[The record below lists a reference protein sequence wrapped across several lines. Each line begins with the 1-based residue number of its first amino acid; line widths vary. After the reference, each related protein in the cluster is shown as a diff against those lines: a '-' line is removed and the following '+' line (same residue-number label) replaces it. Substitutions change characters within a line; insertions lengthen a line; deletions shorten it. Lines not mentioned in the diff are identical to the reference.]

1 MKKQNYRIRIQ
12 HMGLTRY
19 EEYLFGYR
27 FEVLQIS
34 NSYYTYRYL
43 TNLYRDS
50 FALRASLAVAPFK
63 DLLFLYKLL
72 YRYLIFLNKLL
83 NLLQIFNTDIS

>member
-1 MKKQNYRIRIQ
+1 MKYIKNIF
-12 HMGLTRY
+12 
-19 EEYLFGYR
+19 FGYR

-50 FALRASLAVAPFK
+50 FALRASLRCRSVQRFVVFVQAA
-63 DLLFLYKLL
+63 
-72 YRYLIFLNKLL
+72 
-83 NLLQIFNTDIS
+83 LQIFNIFEQAVKFASDI